1 MKLPFLSL
9 MILTAPYIVF
19 AGIEFELPNAGNNDK
34 HLLEFHWKNESPAN
48 RKIDPKLERLSFF
61 SESNQA
67 EVGFNLYKPAG
78 YENPENAHKR
88 YPVVYHL
95 HGGRPG
101 NEFKGVSH
109 LPLLIK
115 AMEDGVRPQSIVAF
129 VNGGKV
135 SHYNWQ
141 GYQGETAFLEL
152 VEHIDRSFRT
162 IPDRRARFLQGTSQ
176 GGRGVT
182 RYVLKHPHLFSA
194 ALAMAAGHQGEFQ
207 ISQNNGV
214 EGKFITMDDPKN
226 NTWDLAKAYA
236 AKASNP
242 KIEIMLAVG
251 DTDANYKS
259 NLLYHVF
266 LNDLGV
272 DNQLVI
278 ARGAGHGLK
287 FSLPE
292 AGPRMLAFQ
301 AEVLRKHGLADWP
314 SPQ

>member
-1 MKLPFLSL
+1 MKFFPRYLLTLVFISSL
-9 MILTAPYIVF
+9 F
-19 AGIEFELPNAGNNDK
+19 AGIEFEIPNAGTNDK
-34 HLLEFHWKNESPAN
+34 HLLEFHWKNEPPAN
-48 RKIDPKLERLSFF
+48 RKIDPKLEHLSFF

-67 EVGFNLYKPAG
+67 EVGFYLYTPDG
-78 YENPENAHKR
+78 YSSPSNRQKR

-101 NEFKGVSH
+101 AEYKGASH
-109 LPLLIK
+109 FPLLYRSIQ
-115 AMEDGVRPQSIVAF
+115 DGVRPQSFIVF

-135 SHYNWQ
+135 SHYNWK
-141 GYQGETAFLEL
+141 GYNGETAFLEL
-152 VEHIDRSFRT
+152 VERIDKTYRT
-162 IPDRRARFLQGTSQ
+162 IADRNARFLQGTSQ

-182 RYVLKHPHLFSA
+182 RYVLKHSQLFSA

-226 NTWDLAKAYA
+226 NTWDLARAYA
-236 AKASNP
+236 ANPSNP
-242 KIEIMLAVG
+242 KVEIMLAVG
-251 DTDANYKS
+251 DKDANYKS

-266 LNDLGV
+266 LNDLGI

-278 ARGAGHGLK
+278 ARGSGHGLN

-301 AEVLRKHGLADWP
+301 TEVLHKRGLAP
-314 SPQ
+314 